1 MRILIIDGHAFA
13 YRAFFAIRDLSSP
26 SGQPTNA
33 IYGFINML
41 EKFEA
46 QVLPSHTV
54 VVWDGGLDEG
64 RVEELSDYKD
74 QRDPMPDDM
83 EVQLDEIEAYLAASG
98 IASVCHEGV
107 EADDRIGQLTKTA
120 ESEGFEVAIV
130 QSISLE
136 NFGTSSFLIHDPRIV
151 ELQIQ
156 YFFSTKQ
163 IDMPELE
170 LVNDRVRIWNPSDKS
185 GEPMDENAVKM
196 KTGVR
201 PNQIVDWLSLVGDA
215 ADNIPGV
222 RGIGVKTAA
231 ALLNEFGSVNSI
243 YERLED
249 VKREKQRQ
257 ALADSESDVRRNQ
270 ELVSLKLDLED
281 EPELESLRKGFED
294 TVQLEKLYEKWGF
307 KAKLA
312 NLREARQSVLF
323 DE

>member
-1 MRILIIDGHAFA
+1 MAAIDKQMRILIIDGHAFA
-13 YRAFFAIRDLSSP
+13 YRAFFGIRDLSSP

-33 IYGFINML
+33 IYGFINMI

-46 QVLPSHTV
+46 KVLPSHTV

-64 RVEELSDYKD
+64 RVEELSGYKN

-83 EVQLDEIEAYLAASG
+83 EVQLDEIEAYLEASG

-120 ESEGFEVAIV
+120 ENEGFEVAIA
-130 QSISLE
+130 
-136 NFGTSSFLIHDPRIV
+136 SSDKD
-151 ELQIQ
+151 
-156 YFFSTKQ
+156 FFQ
-163 IDMPELE
+163 
-170 LVNDRVRIWNPSDKS
+170 LVNNKVKIWNPSDKS
-185 GEPMDENAVKM
+185 GEPMDENAVEI

-222 RGIGVKTAA
+222 PGIGVKTAA
-231 ALLNEFGSVNSI
+231 SILKEFGSVDSL
-243 YERLED
+243 YERLGE
-249 VKREKQRQ
+249 VKRDKQRQ
-257 ALADSESDVRRNQ
+257 ALVASESDVRRNQ
-270 ELVSLKLDLED
+270 ELVSLKLDLEE
-281 EPELESLRKGFED
+281 EPELDSLRKGFED

-312 NLREARQSVLF
+312 NLREARQSVMF